1 MTPRDGSRES
11 LWRRLRRNDHL
22 VVSALAAVIGLSAGY
37 GAILFRT
44 AIDAVQRAAYGSGS
58 DHVIALAATLP
69 WWQRLIVPVI
79 GGLVIGL
86 FVHFVLRG
94 RRPQAVADVIEACAV
109 RGGRMRLRDGIAQAL
124 ASAASIG
131 AGASVGREGPVVHLA
146 ATMSSWLGQRVG
158 LGRPQ
163 MLTLLGCGVA
173 SGVAASFNAPIAGV
187 FFALEVVVGH
197 YGLAAFAPVVVAA
210 VIGTMIS
217 RAHFGDYPA
226 FVVPPMEISS
236 YFEMPVFL
244 LLGMICA
251 GIAVLFMAGTMWS
264 TRLAGRVPIP
274 EWTKPA
280 LGGIA
285 IGAIAAAYPE
295 IIGVGYE
302 TTDRALDTGF
312 GLQLVR
318 ILIVAKIAASCI
330 SLGAG
335 FSGGVFS
342 PSLCIGALTGSAFG
356 MIVALAAPEAPIST
370 SAYAMVGMGAVAG
383 AVLGAPISTI
393 LIIFELTGD
402 YAITIA
408 VMIAV
413 AVASLITR
421 QVIGGSLFT
430 WQLRARGVDL
440 ASAQDRAETRAI
452 AVGSLM
458 TDRHKSV
465 DQHTLAAEIRE
476 ALRTAPDYDLYVT
489 DADGKLVGVVT
500 FERLRELLFDPDPD
514 PTATAGALA
523 ETDLD
528 YLEPTDTLDHAL
540 DLLETAPARHLPVVD
555 DRASPRLVGVLYRQD
570 ALAAY
575 NLALLRQ
582 RAQERGQT

>member
-173 SGVAASFNAPIAGV
+173 SGVTASFNAPIAGV

-312 GLQLVR
+312 GLQLVL

-356 MIVALAAPEAPIST
+356 MI
-370 SAYAMVGMGAVAG
+370 
-383 AVLGAPISTI
+383 
-393 LIIFELTGD
+393 
-402 YAITIA
+402 
-408 VMIAV
+408 V

-476 ALRTAPDYDLYVT
+476 GPCAPPRTTISTSPTRTANWSESSLSS
-489 DADGKLVGVVT
+489 ACANSCSI
-500 FERLRELLFDPDPD
+500 
-514 PTATAGALA
+514 PT
-523 ETDLD
+523 
-528 YLEPTDTLDHAL
+528 PIPPPP
-540 DLLETAPARHLPVVD
+540 PARWRRPISTISSPPIPSITPSICSRPRR
-555 DRASPRLVGVLYRQD
+555 RATCRWSTTARRRAWLACSIAKTPSPPTISPCSVNAPRNAAKRERVLSRKI
-570 ALAAY
+570 AS
-575 NLALLRQ
+575 
-582 RAQERGQT
+582 

>member
-217 RAHFGDYPA
+217 RAHFGDTGCPLR
-226 FVVPPMEISS
+226 S
-236 YFEMPVFL
+236 
-244 LLGMICA
+244 
-251 GIAVLFMAGTMWS
+251 
-264 TRLAGRVPIP
+264 RIP
-274 EWTKPA
+274 YIWFP
-280 LGGIA
+280 
-285 IGAIAAAYPE
+285 
-295 IIGVGYE
+295 
-302 TTDRALDTGF
+302 
-312 GLQLVR
+312 
-318 ILIVAKIAASCI
+318 
-330 SLGAG
+330 
-335 FSGGVFS
+335 
-342 PSLCIGALTGSAFG
+342 
-356 MIVALAAPEAPIST
+356 
-370 SAYAMVGMGAVAG
+370 
-383 AVLGAPISTI
+383 
-393 LIIFELTGD
+393 
-402 YAITIA
+402 
-408 VMIAV
+408 
-413 AVASLITR
+413 
-421 QVIGGSLFT
+421 
-430 WQLRARGVDL
+430 
-440 ASAQDRAETRAI
+440 
-452 AVGSLM
+452 
-458 TDRHKSV
+458 
-465 DQHTLAAEIRE
+465 
-476 ALRTAPDYDLYVT
+476 
-489 DADGKLVGVVT
+489 
-500 FERLRELLFDPDPD
+500 RLR
-514 PTATAGALA
+514 
-523 ETDLD
+523 
-528 YLEPTDTLDHAL
+528 
-540 DLLETAPARHLPVVD
+540 
-555 DRASPRLVGVLYRQD
+555 
-570 ALAAY
+570 
-575 NLALLRQ
+575 
-582 RAQERGQT
+582 

>member
-44 AIDAVQRAAYGSGS
+44 AIDAVQRAAYGSES

-264 TRLAGRVPIP
+264 TRLPAACPSPNGPSRRSAASRSAPSPPPIP
-274 EWTKPA
+274 RLSASVTRPPTGRSIPA
-280 LGGIA
+280 
-285 IGAIAAAYPE
+285 
-295 IIGVGYE
+295 
-302 TTDRALDTGF
+302 
-312 GLQLVR
+312 
-318 ILIVAKIAASCI
+318 
-330 SLGAG
+330 
-335 FSGGVFS
+335 SGS
-342 PSLCIGALTGSAFG
+342 SWC
-356 MIVALAAPEAPIST
+356 
-370 SAYAMVGMGAVAG
+370 
-383 AVLGAPISTI
+383 
-393 LIIFELTGD
+393 
-402 YAITIA
+402 
-408 VMIAV
+408 
-413 AVASLITR
+413 
-421 QVIGGSLFT
+421 
-430 WQLRARGVDL
+430 
-440 ASAQDRAETRAI
+440 
-452 AVGSLM
+452 
-458 TDRHKSV
+458 
-465 DQHTLAAEIRE
+465 
-476 ALRTAPDYDLYVT
+476 
-489 DADGKLVGVVT
+489 
-500 FERLRELLFDPDPD
+500 
-514 PTATAGALA
+514 
-523 ETDLD
+523 
-528 YLEPTDTLDHAL
+528 
-540 DLLETAPARHLPVVD
+540 
-555 DRASPRLVGVLYRQD
+555 
-570 ALAAY
+570 
-575 NLALLRQ
+575 
-582 RAQERGQT
+582 

>member
-44 AIDAVQRAAYGSGS
+44 AIDAAQRAAYGSGS

-217 RAHFGDYPA
+217 RAHFGELGIHFALVSPTFGFRGCDDRRLGPCRGPA
-226 FVVPPMEISS
+226 
-236 YFEMPVFL
+236 
-244 LLGMICA
+244 
-251 GIAVLFMAGTMWS
+251 
-264 TRLAGRVPIP
+264 R
-274 EWTKPA
+274 
-280 LGGIA
+280 
-285 IGAIAAAYPE
+285 
-295 IIGVGYE
+295 
-302 TTDRALDTGF
+302 
-312 GLQLVR
+312 
-318 ILIVAKIAASCI
+318 
-330 SLGAG
+330 
-335 FSGGVFS
+335 
-342 PSLCIGALTGSAFG
+342 
-356 MIVALAAPEAPIST
+356 AAPP
-370 SAYAMVGMGAVAG
+370 AG
-383 AVLGAPISTI
+383 AVGRKAGHEPANG
-393 LIIFELTGD
+393 GD
-402 YAITIA
+402 
-408 VMIAV
+408 
-413 AVASLITR
+413 
-421 QVIGGSLFT
+421 
-430 WQLRARGVDL
+430 
-440 ASAQDRAETRAI
+440 
-452 AVGSLM
+452 
-458 TDRHKSV
+458 
-465 DQHTLAAEIRE
+465 
-476 ALRTAPDYDLYVT
+476 
-489 DADGKLVGVVT
+489 
-500 FERLRELLFDPDPD
+500 
-514 PTATAGALA
+514 
-523 ETDLD
+523 
-528 YLEPTDTLDHAL
+528 
-540 DLLETAPARHLPVVD
+540 
-555 DRASPRLVGVLYRQD
+555 
-570 ALAAY
+570 
-575 NLALLRQ
+575 
-582 RAQERGQT
+582 